1 MTNYPEPPWCDIR
14 LTLKPAA
21 VYIMT
26 ADLSSN
32 YFQLFG
38 LPGTFG
44 IDAAQLDSRYR
55 ELQRIVHPDRYVNAS
70 DQERRFAM
78 QQATRINE
86 GYETLKDPLKRG
98 RYLLELGGF
107 VFSDQHH
114 TTRDPEFLMR
124 QMELREALGAVRTA
138 GDPLAVLAGL
148 IDGIA
153 DDFAALAGELQSRFS
168 GGDCSDPQSAAD
180 ILMKMQFFRRLQEEA
195 QELEAAL
202 EDELA

>member
-1 MTNYPEPPWCDIR
+1 M
-14 LTLKPAA
+14 A
-21 VYIMT
+21 
-26 ADLSSN
+26 ADLSTN

-38 LPGTFG
+38 LPRTFG
-44 IDAAQLDSRYR
+44 IDAAQLDGRYR
-55 ELQRIVHPDRYVNAS
+55 ELQRIVHPDRYANAS

-78 QQATRINE
+78 QQSTRINE

-153 DDFAALAGELQSRFS
+153 DDFAALAGELQSRFT

>member
-1 MTNYPEPPWCDIR
+1 M
-14 LTLKPAA
+14 A
-21 VYIMT
+21 V
-26 ADLSSN
+26 DLSSS
-32 YFQLFG
+32 YYQLFG
-38 LPGTFG
+38 LPRTFA

-70 DQERRFAM
+70 DQERRLAM

-86 GYETLKDPLKRG
+86 GYQTLKDPLKRG
-98 RYLLELGGF
+98 RYLLELDGF
-107 VFSDQHH
+107 EFSEQHH

-153 DDFAALAGELQSRFS
+153 DDFAALTGELQSRFA
-168 GGDCSDPQSAAD
+168 GGACGDPQAAAGT
-180 ILMKMQFFRRLQEEA
+180 LMKMQFFRRLQQEA
-195 QELEAAL
+195 QELEAEI

>member
-1 MTNYPEPPWCDIR
+1 M
-14 LTLKPAA
+14 AA
-21 VYIMT
+21 DFST
-26 ADLSSN
+26 S

-38 LPGTFG
+38 LPRTFG

-55 ELQRIVHPDRYVNAS
+55 ELQRIVHPDRYASAS
-70 DQERRFAM
+70 DQERRLAM

-86 GYETLKDPLKRG
+86 GYQTLKDPLKRG

-107 VFSDQHH
+107 IFSDQHH

-138 GDPLAVLAGL
+138 DDPLAALAGL

-153 DDFAALAGELQSRFS
+153 TDFAALAGELQSRFT
-168 GGDCSDPQSAAD
+168 GDDCSDPQAAAD

>member
-1 MTNYPEPPWCDIR
+1 M
-14 LTLKPAA
+14 A
-21 VYIMT
+21 
-26 ADLSSN
+26 ADLSSS

-38 LPGTFG
+38 LPRTFV

-70 DQERRFAM
+70 DQERRLAM

-86 GYETLKDPLKRG
+86 GYQTLKDPLKRG

-107 VFSDQHH
+107 VFGDQHH

-124 QMELREALGAVRTA
+124 QMELREALGAVKTA
-138 GDPLAVLAGL
+138 GDPLVVLARL

-153 DDFAALAGELQSRFS
+153 DDFTALAGELQSRFTE
-168 GGDCSDPQSAAD
+168 GDCSDPQAAAD
-180 ILMKMQFFRRLQEEA
+180 TLMKMQFFRRLQQEA

>member
-1 MTNYPEPPWCDIR
+1 MTNCPALPWCDIR
-14 LTLKPAA
+14 LTLKPAKA
-21 VYIMT
+21 YTMA
-26 ADLSSN
+26 ADLSTS

-38 LPGTFG
+38 LPATFG

-55 ELQRIVHPDRYVNAS
+55 ELQRIVHPDRYANAS
-70 DQERRFAM
+70 DQERRLAM

-86 GYETLKDPLKRG
+86 GYQTLKDPLKRG

-124 QMELREALGAVRTA
+124 QMELREALGAVRSA
-138 GDPLAVLAGL
+138 GDPLAALTGL

-153 DDFAALAGELQSRFS
+153 DDFTTLAGELQSRFA
-168 GGDCSDPQSAAD
+168 GGDCSDPQAAAD
-180 ILMKMQFFRRLQEEA
+180 TLMKMQFFRRLQEEA
-195 QELEAAL
+195 QDLEAAL

>member
-1 MTNYPEPPWCDIR
+1 M
-14 LTLKPAA
+14 A
-21 VYIMT
+21 
-26 ADLSSN
+26 ADLSSS

-38 LPGTFG
+38 LPRDFG
-44 IDAAQLDSRYR
+44 IDTAQLDSHYR

-70 DQERRFAM
+70 DQERRLAM

-86 GYETLKDPLKRG
+86 GYQTLKDPLRRG

-114 TTRDPEFLMR
+114 TTRDPEFLVR
-124 QMELREALGAVRTA
+124 QMELREALGAVKSA

-148 IDGIA
+148 IHGIS
-153 DDFAALAGELQSRFS
+153 DDFAALTGELQVQFT
-168 GGDCSDPQSAAD
+168 GGDCSDPQTAAD
-180 ILMKMQFFRRLQEEA
+180 TLMKMQFFRRLQEEA
-195 QELEAAL
+195 LELEAAL